1 MRVGTR
7 VGDGGFSAVAENARR
22 AEALGYDYVTSSETD
37 HNPFFPLVLAAEHT
51 SRIDLRTSI
60 ALAFARSPMDMAYI
74 AWDLQAQSGGRFVL
88 GLGSQVKGHIVRRF
102 SMDWTPPAPR
112 MREYVMALRAIW
124 DSWQNQTK
132 LDFHGEHYHFNLMP
146 PVFSPGPIEHPD
158 VKVYISAVNPNMLAV
173 AGEVCDGVLLHTF
186 NTPEYAKKV
195 VFPNLERGASKA
207 GRTLKDLEISGGGF
221 IVTGATDEE
230 LEANSRSTKN
240 RIAFYASTRS
250 YAPVMHAHGW
260 NDTAEKLYRMSVD
273 GKWAQ
278 MGGEITDEML
288 GAFAVVGYHDDIVEQ
303 VKARYGAYADSVVF
317 SIPTPT
323 AEDEER
329 LAAMIKTLQ
338 AG

>member
-1 MRVGTR
+1 M
-7 VGDGGFSAVAENARR
+7 
-22 AEALGYDYVTSSETD
+22 
-37 HNPFFPLVLAAEHT
+37 
-51 SRIDLRTSI
+51 
-60 ALAFARSPMDMAYI
+60 
-74 AWDLQAQSGGRFVL
+74 
-88 GLGSQVKGHIVRRF
+88 
-102 SMDWTPPAPR
+102 
-112 MREYVMALRAIW
+112 
-124 DSWQNQTK
+124 
-132 LDFHGEHYHFNLMP
+132 
-146 PVFSPGPIEHPD
+146 
-158 VKVYISAVNPNMLAV
+158 
-173 AGEVCDGVLLHTF
+173 LLHTF